1 MVALFILLNMPELTP
16 RRFPIGIEA
25 ALGNHQLNPFKARS
39 LEHIRDFGF
48 PDGIAYDGRLGTA
61 ETDALNMRTAG
72 NHATHHMKP
81 GIREYQPLQNGM
93 PGKGFLLYLIHLIG
107 HALISH
113 RLGNLDA
120 GILLVDGL
128 HRYNTASPGSTQEIA
143 CLELGYH
150 IIDGFGLVHLIIY
163 STSGDAHQQQPQN
176 YPECYQGAVEKQNVI
191 AQGSYIRIASFE
203 GTETAPDGKSAGQ
216 AELQLIQ
223 DDAQTVDVVAH
234 MVGPPRCCS
243 GEIYPSVPAGDFNMA

>member
-1 MVALFILLNMPELTP
+1 MLALFILLNMPKLTP
-16 RRFPIGIEA
+16 RRIPIGIKA
-25 ALGNHQLNPFKARS
+25 ALRNQQLYLFKARS
-39 LEHIRDFGF
+39 LEYIRDFDF
-48 PDGIAYDGRLGTA
+48 PDGIAYDRRLGTA

-81 GIREYQPLQNGM
+81 GIGEYQPLQHLM
-93 PGKGFLLYLIHLIG
+93 TGKGILLYLIHLIG
-107 HALISH
+107 HALRSH

-128 HRYNTASPGSTQEIA
+128 HRNNTASPGSTQKIT
-143 CLELGYH
+143 CLKLGYH
-150 IIDGFGLVHLIIY
+150 IIDGIGLIHLIIY
-163 STSGDAHQQQPQN
+163 STSGDAYQQQPQN
-176 YPECYQGAVEKQNVI
+176 YPERHQGAVEKQNVI

-234 MVGPPRCCS
+234 ILS
-243 GEIYPSVPAGDFNMA
+243 LIHI